1 MTDPAFYGDTW
12 APIYDEV
19 HTHLDPTAAVDVL
32 AQLAGAGKALELG
45 IGTGRVAIPL
55 AARGV
60 AVHGIEASQ
69 AMLDRMR
76 AKPGGAD
83 IPVTLGDFTD
93 VAVDGEYAVIYVVF
107 STLYGL
113 LTQSAQVACV
123 RNAAARLAPGGVF
136 VFEGFVPDPA
146 RFNGNQRVQV
156 NRVETTGVDV
166 LFARHDPVQ
175 QRVASQR
182 VVVGTQG
189 IQLFPVEVRYVWPSE
204 LDLMAQL
211 AGLRL
216 RDRWGDWQR
225 GPYSGSGA
233 QISIYER
240 SAISRA

>member
-1 MTDPAFYGDTW
+1 MSDSAAYGDTW

-19 HTHLDPTAAVDVL
+19 HTHLDPTAAVEVL
-32 AQLAGAGKALELG
+32 ADLAGSGKALELG

-76 AKPGGAD
+76 AKPGGAE

-93 VAVDGEYAVIYVVF
+93 VAIDGEYALIYIVF

-113 LTQSAQVACV
+113 MTQSAQVACV

-136 VFEGFVPDPA
+136 VVEGFVPDPA
-146 RFNGNQRVQV
+146 RFDANQRVQV
-156 NRVETTGVDV
+156 NRIEPTRLDL
-166 LFARHDPVQ
+166 LFTRHDPVH
-175 QRVASQR
+175 QRVTSQH
-182 VVVGTQG
+182 VVVGAQG
-189 IQLFPVEVRYVWPSE
+189 MQLFPVELRYAWPSE

-216 RDRWGDWQR
+216 RERWGDWRR
-225 GPYSGSGA
+225 GAYTGSGGHV
-233 QISIYER
+233 SIYEL
-240 SAISRA
+240 A

>member
-1 MTDPAFYGDTW
+1 MADSAVYGDTW

-19 HTHLDPTAAVDVL
+19 HAQHDPTATVEVL
-32 AQLAGAGKALELG
+32 AQLAGTGKALELG

-60 AVHGIEASQ
+60 AVAGIEASQ

-76 AKPGGAD
+76 AKPGGAA

-93 VAVDGEYAVIYVVF
+93 VAVDGEYAVIYIVF

-113 LTQSAQVACV
+113 LTQSAQIACV

-146 RFNGNQRVQV
+146 RFTANQRTQV
-156 NRVETTGVDV
+156 NTIEPTRVDL
-166 LFARHDPVQ
+166 LFTRHDPVQ

-182 VVVGTQG
+182 VVVGPQG
-189 IQLFPVEVRYVWPSE
+189 MQLFPAEVRYVWPSE

-216 RDRWGDWQR
+216 RERWGDWRR
-225 GPYSGSGA
+225 GPYTGSGGNIA
-233 QISIYER
+233 IYER
-240 SAISRA
+240 E

>member
-19 HTHLDPTAAVDVL
+19 HTHLDPTAAVEVL

-156 NRVETTGVDV
+156 NRIETTGVDV